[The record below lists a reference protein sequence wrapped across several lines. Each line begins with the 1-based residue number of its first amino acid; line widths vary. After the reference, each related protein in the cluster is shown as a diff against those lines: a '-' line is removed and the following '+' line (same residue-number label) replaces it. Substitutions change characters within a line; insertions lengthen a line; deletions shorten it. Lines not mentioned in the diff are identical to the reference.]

1 MREFYKVVDYLKS
14 TLEADI
20 NVHTI
25 THGLRSMTDIDKKNI
40 FPLVHLQVMSSSVD
54 TSSVTFTF
62 EIAVVDLRNI
72 SKQLVTDKFLG
83 NDNELDNLNTCHA
96 VLNRLVSILRN
107 QNNDYNIQLVNAPT
121 LQPIIFEESNLLDG
135 WRTDLELIIPNNEIV
150 VC

>member
-1 MREFYKVVDYLKS
+1 MREFYKVVDYLKT
-14 TLEADI
+14 TLSNDI

-40 FPLVHLQVMSSSVD
+40 FPLVHLQVTNSTVSNSMA
-54 TSSVTFTF
+54 TFIF
-62 EIAVVDLRNI
+62 EVAVVDLRNI
-72 SKQLVTDKFLG
+72 SKQPVTDKFLG

-96 VLNRLVSILRN
+96 VLNRLVSILQN
-107 QNNDYNIQLVNAPT
+107 QNNNDGIQLVNVPT

-135 WRTDLELIIPNNEIV
+135 WRCDLELIIPNNEIV

>member
-1 MREFYKVVDYLKS
+1 MREFYKVVDYLKT
-14 TLEADI
+14 TLSNDI

-40 FPLVHLQVMSSSVD
+40 FPLVHLQV
-54 TSSVTFTF
+54 TSSTVSNSMATFIF
-62 EIAVVDLRNI
+62 EVAVVDLRNI
-72 SKQLVTDKFLG
+72 SKQPVSDKFLG

-96 VLNRLVSILRN
+96 VLNRLVSILQN
-107 QNNDYNIQLVNAPT
+107 QNNNDGIQLVNVPT

-135 WRTDLELIIPNNEIV
+135 WRCDLELVIPNNEIV

>member
-1 MREFYKVVDYLKS
+1 MREFYKVVDYLKT
-14 TLEADI
+14 TLSNDI

-40 FPLVHLQVMSSSVD
+40 FPLVHLQV
-54 TSSVTFTF
+54 TSSTVSNSMATFIF
-62 EIAVVDLRNI
+62 EVAVVDLRNI
-72 SKQLVTDKFLG
+72 SKQPVTDKFLG

-96 VLNRLVSILRN
+96 VLNRLVSILQN
-107 QNNDYNIQLVNAPT
+107 QNNTDAIQLVNVPN

-135 WRTDLELIIPNNEIV
+135 WRCDLELIIPNNEIV

>member
-1 MREFYKVVDYLKS
+1 MREFYKVVDYLKT
-14 TLEADI
+14 TLSNDI

-40 FPLVHLQVMSSSVD
+40 FPLVHLQV
-54 TSSVTFTF
+54 TSSTVSNSMATFIF
-62 EIAVVDLRNI
+62 EVAVVDLRNI
-72 SKQLVTDKFLG
+72 SKQPVTDKFLG

-96 VLNRLVSILRN
+96 VLNRLVSILQN
-107 QNNDYNIQLVNAPT
+107 QNNDYAIQLVNVPN

-135 WRTDLELIIPNNEIV
+135 WRCDLELIIPNNEII

>member
-1 MREFYKVVDYLKS
+1 MREFYKVVDYLKT
-14 TLEADI
+14 TLSNDI

-40 FPLVHLQVMSSSVD
+40 FPLVHLQV
-54 TSSVTFTF
+54 TSSTVSNSMATFIF
-62 EIAVVDLRNI
+62 EVAVVDLRNI
-72 SKQLVTDKFLG
+72 SKQPVSDKFLG

-96 VLNRLVSILRN
+96 VLNRLVSILQN
-107 QNNDYNIQLVNAPT
+107 QNNNDGIQLVNVPT

-135 WRTDLELIIPNNEIV
+135 WRCDLELIIPNNEIV

>member
-1 MREFYKVVDYLKS
+1 MREFYKVVDYLKT
-14 TLEADI
+14 TLEADV

-25 THGLRSMTDIDKKNI
+25 THGLRSMMDIDKKNI
-40 FPLVHLQVMSSSVD
+40 FPLVHLQVLSS
-54 TSSVTFTF
+54 TPNNGSVTFSF

-72 SKQLVTDKFLG
+72 SKQIVTDKFLS

-96 VLNRLVSILRN
+96 VLNRLVAILIN
-107 QNNDYNIQLVNAPT
+107 KNNDYAIQLVNAPT

-135 WRTDLELIIPNNEIV
+135 WRTDLELVIPNNEII

>member
-1 MREFYKVVDYLKS
+1 MRDFYKVVDYLKT
-14 TLEADI
+14 TLEADV

-40 FPLVHLQVMSSSVD
+40 FPLVHLQVTSSSVLNG
-54 TSSVTFTF
+54 SVNFTF

-72 SKQLVTDKFLG
+72 SKQIVTDKFLG

-96 VLNRLVSILRN
+96 VLNRLVSILTN
-107 QNNDYNIQLVNAPT
+107 QNNEFGIQLVNAPT

>member
-1 MREFYKVVDYLKS
+1 MREFYKVVDYLKT
-14 TLEADI
+14 TLSNDI

-40 FPLVHLQVMSSSVD
+40 FPLVHLQV
-54 TSSVTFTF
+54 TSSTVSNSMATFIF
-62 EIAVVDLRNI
+62 EVAVVDLRNI
-72 SKQLVTDKFLG
+72 SKQPVSDKFLG

-96 VLNRLVSILRN
+96 VLNRLVSILQN
-107 QNNDYNIQLVNAPT
+107 QNNDYAIQLVNVPT

-135 WRTDLELIIPNNEIV
+135 WRCDLELIIPNNEII

>member
-1 MREFYKVVDYLKS
+1 MREFYKVVDYLKT
-14 TLEADI
+14 TLSNDI

-40 FPLVHLQVMSSSVD
+40 FPLVHLQV
-54 TSSVTFTF
+54 TSSTVSNSMATFIF
-62 EIAVVDLRNI
+62 EVAVVDLRNI
-72 SKQLVTDKFLG
+72 SKQPVSDKFLG

-96 VLNRLVSILRN
+96 VLNRLVSILQN
-107 QNNDYNIQLVNAPT
+107 QNNNDGIQLVNVPT

-135 WRTDLELIIPNNEIV
+135 WRCDLELIIPNNEII

>member
-1 MREFYKVVDYLKS
+1 MREFYKVVDYLKE
-14 TLEADI
+14 TLSNDI

-40 FPLVHLQVMSSSVD
+40 FPLVHLQV
-54 TSSVTFTF
+54 TSSTVSNSMATFIF
-62 EIAVVDLRNI
+62 EVAVVDLRNI
-72 SKQLVTDKFLG
+72 SKQPVSDKFLG

-96 VLNRLVSILRN
+96 VLNRLVSILQN
-107 QNNDYNIQLVNAPT
+107 QNNDYAIQLVNVPT

-135 WRTDLELIIPNNEIV
+135 WRCDLELIIPNNEIV

>member
-1 MREFYKVVDYLKS
+1 MREFYKVVDYLKT
-14 TLEADI
+14 TLSNDI

-40 FPLVHLQVMSSSVD
+40 FPLVHLQV
-54 TSSVTFTF
+54 TSSTVSNSMATFIF
-62 EIAVVDLRNI
+62 EVAVVDLRNI
-72 SKQLVTDKFLG
+72 SKQPVTDKFLG

-96 VLNRLVSILRN
+96 VLNRLVSILQN
-107 QNNDYNIQLVNAPT
+107 QNNDYAIQLVNVPN

-135 WRTDLELIIPNNEIV
+135 WRCDLELVIPNNEIV

>member
-1 MREFYKVVDYLKS
+1 MREFYKVVDYLKT
-14 TLEADI
+14 TLEADV

-25 THGLRSMTDIDKKNI
+25 THGLRSMMDIDKKNI
-40 FPLVHLQVMSSSVD
+40 FPLVHFQVLSS
-54 TSSVTFTF
+54 TPNNGSVTFSF

-72 SKQLVTDKFLG
+72 SKQIVTDKFLS

-96 VLNRLVSILRN
+96 VLNRLVAILIN
-107 QNNDYNIQLVNAPT
+107 KNNDYAIQLVNAPT

-135 WRTDLELIIPNNEIV
+135 WRTDLELVIPNNEII

>member
-1 MREFYKVVDYLKS
+1 MREFYKVVDYLKE
-14 TLEADI
+14 TLSNDI

-40 FPLVHLQVMSSSVD
+40 FPLVHLQV
-54 TSSVTFTF
+54 TSSTVSNSMATFIF
-62 EIAVVDLRNI
+62 EVAVVDLRNI
-72 SKQLVTDKFLG
+72 SKQPVSDKFLG

-96 VLNRLVSILRN
+96 VLNRLVSILQN
-107 QNNDYNIQLVNAPT
+107 QNNDYAIQLVNVPS

-135 WRTDLELIIPNNEIV
+135 WRCDLELVIPNNEIV

>member
-1 MREFYKVVDYLKS
+1 MREFYKVVDYLKI
-14 TLEADI
+14 TLSNDV

-40 FPLVHLQVMSSSVD
+40 FPLVHLQV
-54 TSSVTFTF
+54 TSSTVSNSMATFIF

-72 SKQLVTDKFLG
+72 SKQPVTDKFLG

-96 VLNRLVSILRN
+96 VLNRLVSILQN
-107 QNNDYNIQLVNAPT
+107 QNNDYAIQLVNVPN

-135 WRTDLELIIPNNEIV
+135 WRCDLELVIPNNEIV

>member
-1 MREFYKVVDYLKS
+1 MREFYKVVDYLKT
-14 TLEADI
+14 TLEADV

-25 THGLRSMTDIDKKNI
+25 THGLSSMIDIDKKNI
-40 FPLVHLQVMSSSVD
+40 FPLVHLQVTSSSVD
-54 TSSVTFTF
+54 TSNVTFTF

-72 SKQLVTDKFLG
+72 SKVPVTNKFLS

-107 QNNDYNIQLVNAPT
+107 QNNDYNIDLVNAPT
-121 LQPIIFEESNLLDG
+121 LQPIIFEGSNLLDG
-135 WRTDLELIIPNNEIV
+135 WRCDLELIIPNNEIV

>member
-1 MREFYKVVDYLKS
+1 MREFYKVVDYLKT
-14 TLEADI
+14 TLSSDI

-40 FPLVHLQVMSSSVD
+40 FPLVHLQV
-54 TSSVTFTF
+54 TSSTVSNSMATFIF
-62 EIAVVDLRNI
+62 EVAVVDLRNI
-72 SKQLVTDKFLG
+72 SKQPVSDKFLG

-96 VLNRLVSILRN
+96 VLNRLVSILQN
-107 QNNDYNIQLVNAPT
+107 QNNDYAIQLVNVPT

-135 WRTDLELIIPNNEIV
+135 WRCDLELIIPNNEIV

>member
-1 MREFYKVVDYLKS
+1 MREFYKVVDYLKT
-14 TLEADI
+14 TLSNDI

-40 FPLVHLQVMSSSVD
+40 FPLVHLQV
-54 TSSVTFTF
+54 TSSTVSNSMATFIF
-62 EIAVVDLRNI
+62 EVAVVDLRNI
-72 SKQLVTDKFLG
+72 SKQPVTDKFLG

-96 VLNRLVSILRN
+96 VLNRLVSILQN
-107 QNNDYNIQLVNAPT
+107 QNNNDGIQLVNVPT

-135 WRTDLELIIPNNEIV
+135 WRCDLELIIPNNEIV

>member
-1 MREFYKVVDYLKS
+1 MREFYKVVDYLKT

-25 THGLRSMTDIDKKNI
+25 THGLRSMMDIDKKNI
-40 FPLVHLQVMSSSVD
+40 FPLVHLQVLSS
-54 TSSVTFTF
+54 TPTNGSVTFTF

-72 SKQLVTDKFLG
+72 SKQIVTDKFLS

-96 VLNRLVSILRN
+96 ILNRLVAILIN
-107 QNNDYNIQLVNAPT
+107 QNNDYAIQLVNAPT
-121 LQPIIFEESNLLDG
+121 LQPIIFEDSNLLDG

>member
-1 MREFYKVVDYLKS
+1 MREFYKVVDYLKT

-107 QNNDYNIQLVNAPT
+107 QNNDYDIQLVNAPT

>member
-1 MREFYKVVDYLKS
+1 MREFYKVVDYLKT
-14 TLEADI
+14 TLSNDI

-40 FPLVHLQVMSSSVD
+40 FPLVHLQV
-54 TSSVTFTF
+54 TSSTVSNSMATFIF

-72 SKQLVTDKFLG
+72 SKQPVTDKFLG

-96 VLNRLVSILRN
+96 VLNRLVSILQN
-107 QNNDYNIQLVNAPT
+107 QNNDYAIQLVNVPN

-135 WRTDLELIIPNNEIV
+135 WRCDLELVIPNNEIV